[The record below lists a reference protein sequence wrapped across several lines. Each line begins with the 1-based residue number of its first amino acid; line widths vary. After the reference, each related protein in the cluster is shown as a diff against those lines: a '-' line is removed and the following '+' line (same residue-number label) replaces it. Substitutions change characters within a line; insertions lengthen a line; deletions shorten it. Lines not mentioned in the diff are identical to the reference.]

1 MDKLRRGRMKDPVE
15 GEFTVAS
22 ADHYVTAHMDY
33 VMAFRVDGVVTAP
46 GVPPTPVRRDPVT
59 VRREDWIQVGQV
71 FPATVDRA
79 DPKRAVIAFPVVE
92 NAGHS
97 SSESRRAAEGLARQ
111 MASEQEKPS
120 S

>member
-1 MDKLRRGRMKDPVE
+1 MKDPVD

-22 ADHYVTAHMDY
+22 ADHYVTGHMDY
-33 VMAFRVDGVVTAP
+33 VMAFRVDGVVTAD

-79 DPKRAVIAFPVVE
+79 DPKRAVISFPATE
-92 NAGHS
+92 KAGHS
-97 SSESRRAAEGLARQ
+97 GNESRQAADDLARRMAAEQ
-111 MASEQEKPS
+111 DEPS